1 MSPTCCVLMG
11 GVVQLYL
18 DAWKYVKGLLATAE
32 GDSPALP
39 AVKELVENWTSSEF
53 EVFVETLAG
62 IVDE

>member
-1 MSPTCCVLMG
+1 MSSACCMLMC

-39 AVKELVENWTSSEF
+39 AVKELVENWTSPEF

-62 IVDE
+62 IVDK